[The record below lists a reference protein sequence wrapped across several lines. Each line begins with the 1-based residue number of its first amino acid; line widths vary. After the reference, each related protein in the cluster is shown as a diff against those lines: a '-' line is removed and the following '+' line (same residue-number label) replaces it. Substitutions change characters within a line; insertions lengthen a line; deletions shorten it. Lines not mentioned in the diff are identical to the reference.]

1 MGGIVMK
8 KGGMFRTSVR
18 KKHKNTLYTL
28 VPGYRSV
35 QGYPVLIVPEKQSF
49 FIPGRRP
56 YEAAR
61 AKGNFRSIIYRDTK
75 GLQKLLD
82 EYAGTGEFVSQ
93 GKEIVD
99 FEQVIGQYIEPVK
112 RTRMETT
119 IGVIHYN
126 EEGAYI
132 APARPNKR
140 EVVEWMK

>member
-1 MGGIVMK
+1 MGGLVTKK
-8 KGGMFRTSVR
+8 KGMFHTSRRRGKDV
-18 KKHKNTLYTL
+18 LFAL

-35 QGYPVLIVPEKQSF
+35 QGYPVLIVPDKQIF
-49 FIPGRRP
+49 FIPGRRA

-61 AKGNFRSIIYRDTK
+61 SKGNFRSIIYRDSA

-82 EYAGTGEFVSQ
+82 DYAGTGEFVSQ

-99 FEQVIGQYIEPVK
+99 FEQVIGQYVDPVK

-126 EEGAYI
+126 DEGAYI
-132 APARPNKR
+132 VPARPKKR
-140 EVVEWMK
+140 EIVEWTK